1 MDLHLIDPFAFSVQ
15 PHYLFDRQMAL
26 LTSGDFAKAEYNCMT
41 VGWGLFGTMWS
52 VPAAL
57 VVVRPSRFTYEF
69 MEKYDNFT
77 ITAFPSNFRKD
88 LGYLGNHS
96 GRDEDKLAKT
106 KLNAVAADLVSSPTF
121 AEAEL
126 SVECK
131 KIYSQDYDPEHF
143 LAAFIH
149 DQYDGEDYHR
159 LYYGE
164 ILRIKGTDKYQRNP
178 VQAL

>member
-1 MDLHLIDPFAFSVQ
+1 MDLNVIDPFEFSVS
-15 PHYLFDRQMAL
+15 PHYLFDRQMVL
-26 LTSGDFAKAEYNCMT
+26 LTSGDFTNGDFNCMT
-41 VGWGLFGTMWS
+41 IGWGLFGTMWS

-69 MEKYDNFT
+69 MERFDNFT
-77 ITAFPSNFRKD
+77 MTAFPKEFKRD
-88 LGYLGNHS
+88 VVYLGRHS

-106 KLNAVAADLVSSPTF
+106 KLTAIAADLVSSPTF

-131 KIYSQDYDPEHF
+131 KIYYSDYKPDHF
-143 LAAFIH
+143 LAPFIH
-149 DQYDGEDYHR
+149 KQYDGGDYHR

-164 ILRIKGTDKYQRNP
+164 ILQIKGTDKYQIKTER
-178 VQAL
+178 